1 VHFDLAD
8 LRLFLHLAE
17 CRNLTR
23 GAKAAALSPA
33 AASSRLKAL
42 EGQLNARLFYRDS
55 RGLVLTHAGEMLQRH
70 ARAIQRQVEH
80 VRNDFLSLASDSV
93 GHFRIFAN
101 TTSITESLPAAL
113 ASFMRDRPN
122 VTVDIQER
130 TTREVLRGVRD
141 SAADIGL
148 FSVPGT
154 SFEETE
160 LQCMKFSADRLVL
173 AVPAGHAL
181 ASRDMISFEEST
193 SLPHVGFR
201 ESTLQSY
208 ILEQANLLNR
218 KLTMRVLMSSY
229 ETMCGMIAAGVGVG
243 VLPESCAN
251 RSIRAGMALQ
261 VVQLSDPWSIR
272 ERHLVYR
279 DLDALPLCARA
290 FVDTLIATQQDAP
303 LPWGEPAPP
312 G

>member
-1 VHFDLAD
+1 MHFDLAD

-23 GAKAAALSPA
+23 GASAAALSPA

-55 RGLVLTHAGEMLQRH
+55 RGLELTHAGEMLQRH

-80 VRNDFLSLASDSV
+80 VRNDFLSLSSDSI

-113 ASFMRDRPN
+113 AVFMRVRPN

-130 TTREVLRGVRD
+130 TTREVVRGVKD

-148 FSVPGT
+148 LSVPG
-154 SFEETE
+154 SFDQTG
-160 LQCMKFSADRLVL
+160 LQSHKFSTDRLVL
-173 AVPAGHAL
+173 VVPAGHEL
-181 ASRDMISFEEST
+181 GGRDTISFEESID
-193 SLPHVGFR
+193 LPHVGFR
-201 ESTLQSY
+201 ESTLQGY
-208 ILEQANLLNR
+208 ILEQATLLNR

-243 VLPESCAN
+243 VLPESCAR

-261 VVQLSDPWSIR
+261 VVKLSDSWSIR
-272 ERHLVYR
+272 SRHIIYR

-290 FVDTLIATQQDAP
+290 FVDTLIETQQEAA
-303 LPWGEPAPP
+303 LTVE
-312 G
+312 